1 MYNLLFF
8 KELRSIYKIISRHP
22 LTSAKKGKAFSRFLK
37 WQIVKRLMPYPLV
50 YPFVNDIKLILN
62 KGLTSATAQY
72 YMGLS
77 EFEEMSFVLHFLQ
90 DDDLFVDVGAN
101 VGCFTLLASGVKRA
115 KTIAI
120 EPIPQNFKNLRNNLI
135 INSLED
141 KVEALNIGLGDK
153 KGFLNFTQNVS
164 QNNHVANENDFD
176 TISVEVNTLDTIL
189 KGKQP
194 ILLKIDV
201 EGFEKAVIDG
211 SIQTLKQTSL
221 EVIIIELVGLGE
233 RYGFNELDIQTIL
246 SEHGFSKYEYNP
258 FKREL
263 IVTKNLGHHNTIY
276 IRNISFVKKRVLEAP
291 TFTILQQKI

>member
-1 MYNLLFF
+1 
-8 KELRSIYKIISRHP
+8 
-22 LTSAKKGKAFSRFLK
+22 
-37 WQIVKRLMPYPLV
+37 MPYPLV